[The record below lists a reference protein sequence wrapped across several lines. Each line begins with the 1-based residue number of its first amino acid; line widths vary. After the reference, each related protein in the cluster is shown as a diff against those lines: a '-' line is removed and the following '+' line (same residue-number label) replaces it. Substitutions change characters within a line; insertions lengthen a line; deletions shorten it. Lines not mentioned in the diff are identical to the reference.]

1 MLNKL
6 EKKVNEK
13 IFINKKDIKELKK
26 KYNVNLKQEILIRNL
41 LENIEN
47 IKESKKIIKTIS
59 FLIIVFGIISI
70 TVTPISLILLIFGI
84 IAYKNEKGIINDNLE
99 EIINSD
105 YVGSKKEEDLN
116 KELYNTLYKN
126 CIIEDKIKNNNNII
140 NKYKKIAN
148 EIDYIKELKNNV
160 KKNNDDYCK
169 LLKDLYKTVPV
180 LAFKSSEEYQNYSSY
195 DDEFIKNE
203 IIESKILSKHL

>member
-13 IFINKKDIKELKK
+13 IFINKNDIKELKK

-84 IAYKNEKGIINDNLE
+84 IAYKTEKGIINDNLE

-116 KELYNTLYKN
+116 KE
-126 CIIEDKIKNNNNII
+126 
-140 NKYKKIAN
+140 
-148 EIDYIKELKNNV
+148 V
-160 KKNNDDYCK
+160 
-169 LLKDLYKTVPV
+169 
-180 LAFKSSEEYQNYSSY
+180 
-195 DDEFIKNE
+195 
-203 IIESKILSKHL
+203 

>member
-126 CIIEDKIKNNNNII
+126 CIIEDKIKNNNNVI
-140 NKYKKIAN
+140 NKYKKIVN

-160 KKNNDDYCK
+160 QKNNDDYCK
-169 LLKDLYKTVPV
+169 LLKDLYKTVPI

>member
-160 KKNNDDYCK
+160 QKNNDDYCK

>member
-105 YVGSKKEEDLN
+105 YIGSKKEEDLN

-126 CIIEDKIKNNNNII
+126 CIIEDKIKNNNNVI
-140 NKYKKIAN
+140 NKYKKIVN

-160 KKNNDDYCK
+160 QKNNDDYCK
-169 LLKDLYKTVPV
+169 LLKDLYKTVPI

>member
-70 TVTPISLILLIFGI
+70 IVTPISLILLIFGI

-105 YVGSKKEEDLN
+105 YIGSKKEEDLN

-126 CIIEDKIKNNNNII
+126 CIIEDKIKNNNNVI

-160 KKNNDDYCK
+160 QKNNDDYCK
-169 LLKDLYKTVPV
+169 LLKDLYKTVPI

>member
-105 YVGSKKEEDLN
+105 YIGSKKEEDLN

-126 CIIEDKIKNNNNII
+126 CIIEDKIKNNNNVI
-140 NKYKKIAN
+140 NKYKKIVN

-160 KKNNDDYCK
+160 QKNNE
-169 LLKDLYKTVPV
+169 LL
-180 LAFKSSEEYQNYSSY
+180 
-195 DDEFIKNE
+195 
-203 IIESKILSKHL
+203 

>member
-1 MLNKL
+1 MAA
-6 EKKVNEK
+6 
-13 IFINKKDIKELKK
+13 
-26 KYNVNLKQEILIRNL
+26 
-41 LENIEN
+41 
-47 IKESKKIIKTIS
+47 T
-59 FLIIVFGIISI
+59 
-70 TVTPISLILLIFGI
+70 
-84 IAYKNEKGIINDNLE
+84 
-99 EIINSD
+99 
-105 YVGSKKEEDLN
+105 
-116 KELYNTLYKN
+116 
-126 CIIEDKIKNNNNII
+126 IKNNNNII